1 VGDEDSDQ
9 RPEETPR
16 QFRRRLKARYEAAA
30 TEEEPPRILPVLR
43 QAEARLRGA
52 GE

>member
-1 VGDEDSDQ
+1 VDDEDLDQ

-16 QFRRRLKARYEAAA
+16 QYQKRLKALYEAAQ
-30 TEEEPPRILPVLR
+30 TEEERARILPVLR